1 MSTSKILRGTF
12 ILTMGTMLSRALGLL
27 YIIPFY
33 NLVKEDG
40 GALYTYAYIL
50 YSVALSISTLGLPLA
65 VSKFVAKYNALE
77 EYKVGRKLFSSGLI
91 IMGAMGVI
99 SFLGLFLLAP
109 QLAPLIIKDVE
120 DSANSIEDVV
130 YVIRMVSFALLL
142 VPIMSMIRG
151 FFQGH
156 ESMGPTAL
164 SQVVEQIV
172 RIAFLLGGAYVVLHL
187 LDGDIQTAVGMAT
200 FAAFV
205 GALAGLAILVW
216 YWIKRRAYLDAL
228 LEKDKGTVNLSI
240 KSMYKELLLYAGPF
254 VFVGLALPLYQLVD
268 MFTFNHAMAQ
278 IGLTKVSEEAFG
290 MINTYGQKLVII
302 PVTLATSFALTL
314 IPAITKS
321 YQLDDQQVLQKQI
334 SKTLQILLFLTVPA
348 CVGLSVLGG
357 PAYAAFFDY
366 RELGGYLLSWFAPVA
381 IPLAVFTVTASI
393 LQGINKQKHTV
404 YSLIIGLSLKLS
416 LNYVFIL
423 WFNAEGSIIATGIG
437 YSASC
442 AYNLWVIKKYANF
455 DYSFVARRF
464 LLMAIFNMAML
475 LTVLLTSSLIQGV
488 IPYSEGR
495 MYAILFLLIC
505 ATVGAGV
512 YLYLSYKSTLLY
524 YLLGD
529 RIRFLRKQKE
539 VS

>member
-109 QLAPLIIKDVE
+109 QLAPVIIKDK

-172 RIAFLLGGAYVVLHL
+172 RIAFLLGGAYVVLRL
-187 LDGDIQTAVGMAT
+187 LDGDVQTAVGMAT

-205 GALAGLAILVW
+205 GAVAGLAILVW
-216 YWIKRRAYLDAL
+216 YWMKRKTYLDAL
-228 LEKDKGTVNLSI
+228 LVKDKGTVNLSI
-240 KSMYKELLLYAGPF
+240 KSMYKELLMYAGPF
-254 VFVGLALPLYQLVD
+254 VFVGLALPLYQMVD

-278 IGLTKVSEEAFG
+278 LGLTEVSESAFG

-321 YQLDDQQVLQKQI
+321 YQLGDQAILQKQI
-334 SKTLQILLFLTVPA
+334 SKTLQVLLFLTVPA

-357 PAYAAFFDY
+357 PAYAAFFEY

-393 LQGINKQKHTV
+393 LQGINKQKHSV
-404 YSLIIGLSLKLS
+404 YSLLIGLSLKLS

-423 WFNAEGSIIATGIG
+423 WFNAEGSIIATGLG

-442 AYNLWVIKKYANF
+442 AYNLWVIKKYAKF
-455 DYSFVARRF
+455 DYTFVARRF
-464 LLMAIFNMAML
+464 LLMIIFNLAMIV
-475 LTVLLTSSLIQGV
+475 TVLWTMSLIQGF

-495 MYAILFLLIC
+495 LYAILFLVIC
-505 ATVGAGV
+505 AAVGAGV
-512 YLYLSYKSTLLY
+512 YMYLSYKSTLLY
-524 YLLGD
+524 FLLGD
-529 RIRFLRKQKE
+529 RMRFLRRQKE

>member
-109 QLAPLIIKDVE
+109 QLAPVIIKDK

-172 RIAFLLGGAYVVLHL
+172 RIAFLLGGAYVVIRL
-187 LDGDIQTAVGMAT
+187 LNGDIQTAVGMAT

-205 GALAGLAILVW
+205 GAVAGLAILVW
-216 YWIKRRAYLDAL
+216 YWMKRKTYLDAL
-228 LEKDKGTVNLSI
+228 LEKDKGTVNLSL

-254 VFVGLALPLYQLVD
+254 VFVGLALPLYQMVD

-278 IGLTKVSEEAFG
+278 LGLTEVSEAAFG

-321 YQLDDQQVLQKQI
+321 YQLGDQAILQKQI

-357 PAYAAFFDY
+357 PAYAAFFEY

-381 IPLAVFTVTASI
+381 IPLAIFTVTASI
-393 LQGINKQKHTV
+393 LQGINKQKHSV
-404 YSLIIGLSLKLS
+404 YSLMIGLSLKLS

-442 AYNLWVIKKYANF
+442 AYNLWVIKKYAKF
-455 DYSFVARRF
+455 DYTFVARRF
-464 LLMAIFNMAML
+464 LLMIIFNLAMIV
-475 LTVLLTSSLIQGV
+475 TVLLTSSLIQGV

-495 MYAILFLLIC
+495 LYAILFLAIC
-505 ATVGAGV
+505 AAVGAGV

-524 YLLGD
+524 FLLGD
-529 RIRFLRKQKE
+529 RIRFLRRQKE

>member
-109 QLAPLIIKDVE
+109 QLAPVIIKDK

-172 RIAFLLGGAYVVLHL
+172 RIAFLLGGAYVVIRL

-205 GALAGLAILVW
+205 GAVAGLAILIW
-216 YWIKRRAYLDAL
+216 YWMKRKTYLDAL
-228 LEKDKGTVNLSI
+228 LEKDKGTINLSL

-254 VFVGLALPLYQLVD
+254 VFVGLALPLYQMVD

-278 IGLTKVSEEAFG
+278 LGLTEVSESAFG

-321 YQLDDQQVLQKQI
+321 YQLGDQAILQKQI
-334 SKTLQILLFLTVPA
+334 SKTLQVLLFLTVPA
-348 CVGLSVLGG
+348 CIGLSVLGG
-357 PAYAAFFDY
+357 PAYAAFFEY
-366 RELGGYLLSWFAPVA
+366 KELGGYLLSWFAPVA
-381 IPLAVFTVTASI
+381 IPLAIFTVTASI
-393 LQGINKQKHTV
+393 LQGINKQKHSV
-404 YSLIIGLSLKLS
+404 YSLMIGLSLKLS

-423 WFNAEGSIIATGIG
+423 WFNAEGSIIATGLG
-437 YSASC
+437 YLASC
-442 AYNLWVIKKYANF
+442 AYNLWVIKKYAKF
-455 DYSFVARRF
+455 DYTFVARRF
-464 LLMAIFNMAML
+464 LLMIIFNVAML
-475 LTVLLTSSLIQGV
+475 VTVLLTSSLIQGV

-495 MYAILFLLIC
+495 MYAILFLAIC
-505 ATVGAGV
+505 AAVGGGV

-529 RIRFLRKQKE
+529 RIRFLRRQKE